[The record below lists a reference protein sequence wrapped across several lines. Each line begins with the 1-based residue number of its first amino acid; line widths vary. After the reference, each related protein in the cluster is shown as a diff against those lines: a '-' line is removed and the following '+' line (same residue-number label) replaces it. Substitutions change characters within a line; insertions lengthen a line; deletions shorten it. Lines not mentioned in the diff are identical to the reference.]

1 MGKRDTLLSR
11 RLKGAAMEVRE
22 CLEKLPFWAELSDE
36 ERRFAQR
43 NSAMRRIDAG
53 SLVYSRGHCACVGMV
68 YVAKGSVRAYLM
80 SSEGR
85 EITLFRLRSGDSC
98 VLTAACVVKRIT
110 VDIHMTAEEPSELMV
125 MNAEAF
131 ASLTE
136 GNIHARCFL
145 YESAAESFS
154 SVVSTMEEILFSGF
168 DRRLAAFLLAE
179 AEREGGSEIRMT
191 QSRIAECVNSAREV
205 VTRMLK
211 QFAQKGIVELKRGQ
225 VKLLDPDGLRELA
238 K

>member
-1 MGKRDTLLSR
+1 MPRMGGRSAFPSR
-11 RLKGAAMEVRE
+11 AAALAISRTVPL
-22 CLEKLPFWAELSDE
+22 C
-36 ERRFAQR
+36 RRYMPIFPA
-43 NSAMRRIDAG
+43 
-53 SLVYSRGHCACVGMV
+53 
-68 YVAKGSVRAYLM
+68 
-80 SSEGR
+80 SS
-85 EITLFRLRSGDSC
+85 
-98 VLTAACVVKRIT
+98 
-110 VDIHMTAEEPSELMV
+110 
-125 MNAEAF
+125 EAF

-179 AEREGGSEIRMT
+179 TEREGGSEIRMT

-211 QFAQKGIVELKRGQ
+211 QFAQKGLVELKRGQ
-225 VKLLDPDGLRELA
+225 VKLLDPD
-238 K
+238 